1 MTALPKSLL
10 LSGIKGHVIALDKAT
25 GSERWRTRLK
35 GAQFVHLVTDGN
47 VVFASTSGEVFALD
61 AATGTVLWNNPLKT
75 MGLGLVSLLVEGA
88 RGDGLLAEESRRAQ
102 ARSQAAAG

>member
-61 AATGTVLWNNPLKT
+61 AATGTILWNNPLKT
-75 MGLGLVSLLVEGA
+75 MGLGLVSLLAGGA
-88 RGDGLLAEESRRAQ
+88 PGDALFAEESRRAQ